1 MKNVLKVSMIC
12 VCMLCLVGSAC
23 RKEKNP
29 YEGKIHAEG
38 QVLEKGLIKKP
49 IPNATVI
56 LYELTSEGAFQSV
69 KFKVIDS
76 TRTDANGKYVIERD
90 AAGLSGSYH
99 INARGDEAQF
109 WNRYDEPLLGGNIIE
124 GQKTV
129 NTLFIQP
136 YGFIKM
142 HLKNISPVDNQDVIV
157 IGGSWSGASETH
169 QGQNVN
175 YPIIRRCLANDTI
188 EVGYLVRKTGLIDKY
203 GKEKYF
209 LNSHD
214 TLKINILY

>member
-1 MKNVLKVSMIC
+1 MKKYIIIACS
-12 VCMLCLVGSAC
+12 CLAILFSVAC

-90 AAGLSGSYH
+90 AAGLSGSYQ

-136 YGFIKM
+136 LGFIKV
-142 HLKNISPVDNQDVIV
+142 HIKNVSPVDSDDGLGISGPWLSQISKAYIGSNINQYIQDKL
-157 IGGSWSGASETH
+157 
-169 QGQNVN
+169 
-175 YPIIRRCLANDTI
+175 YANDSVKVGWTI
-188 EVGYLVRKTGLIDKY
+188 KKKGLFTHYEKKY
-203 GKEKYF
+203 YA
-209 LNSHD
+209 LSHD
-214 TLKINILY
+214 TLKINIFY